1 MATTRGTTVRKWLG
15 RSAKYAAVGFI
26 VWMWFFA
33 FVLASRESAN
43 NIKDPAWSD
52 RAEATCATAKAARGS
67 LADLSRIDPKD
78 PAVVRRKAQIVD
90 QATDTIE
97 ATLDAL
103 AKDPPSTDK
112 GKELVPEWIRDYR
125 SYVRDRREYAAS
137 LRTGVISEFSE
148 SQIEGIPISEK
159 LGKFAR
165 ENHMPS
171 CQPPRDLQA

>member
-1 MATTRGTTVRKWLG
+1 MRSLFGK
-15 RSAKYAAVGFI
+15 SAKILAIAFI

-43 NIKDPAWSD
+43 NIKDDRWSE
-52 RAEATCATAKAARGS
+52 RAEQTCASAKTARGR
-67 LADLSRIDPKD
+67 LEDLSRIDPKD
-78 PAVVRRKAQIVD
+78 PQVVRRKAEIVD

-97 ATLDAL
+97 AALDTIAE
-103 AKDPPSTDK
+103 DSPSTDK

-125 SYVRDRREYAAS
+125 AYVKDRREYAAA

-148 SQIEGIPISEK
+148 SQLEGIPISEK